1 MATTAKTRRDALVKE
16 FEGISLGD
24 RRLEE
29 RARRIVE
36 AISGSPGD
44 SFPRQEATVAGREAL
59 YRFLSNRKVSLAKL
73 LSGHVEATVARMK
86 GRPLVRVVH
95 DSSAF
100 EFKGERDGLGILLG
114 NKMGFIGHVS
124 LAIAADESSEPLGV
138 LGVSAFVRKDALA
151 HRGMTAYER
160 MKVSL
165 AKPRSERESS
175 RWERQA
181 LESANHIPAG
191 TRAIHVMDQEADDY
205 VVFGELM
212 AAGAGFVIRASPNR
226 LTTNGLRAGELL
238 ASKPSQI
245 FRTVTLSA
253 RPKKETSR
261 RGTRPA
267 RAEREAMLELR
278 WGVVSLRG
286 SQYVDI
292 GVDQLSINAVHVIE
306 PAPPDGE
313 QPVEWMLFTSEPVT
327 SLEQA
332 TAIVDHYRARWMIEE
347 YFKALKTGC
356 SFEKRQLTSFDGL
369 SRALGLLVPVAWHL
383 LLLRHQ
389 SRAAPTTAATSVFD
403 REQLL
408 LLRTLMAKYRYVL
421 PPTPTV
427 RDAMLGIAALGGH
440 IRNNGDPGWQVL
452 GRGFTRFVEAEEVWR
467 LARSDQS

>member
-1 MATTAKTRRDALVKE
+1 MGTTAKARRDALLKE
-16 FEGISLGD
+16 FEGLSLGD
-24 RRLEE
+24 RRLDE
-29 RARRIVE
+29 RARRIVG
-36 AISGSPGD
+36 AISASPGD

-73 LSGHVEATVARMK
+73 LSGHVEATIARMK
-86 GRPLVRVVH
+86 GRPVVRVVH

-100 EFKGERDGLGILLG
+100 EFKGEREGLGILLG

-124 LAIAADESSEPLGV
+124 LAIAGDESREPLGV
-138 LGVSAFVRKDALA
+138 LGVSTFVRKDALA
-151 HRGMTAYER
+151 HRGMTMYER
-160 MKVSL
+160 MKASW

-205 VVFGELM
+205 LVFGELM
-212 AAGAGFVIRASPNR
+212 AAGVGFVIRASPKR
-226 LTTNGLRAGELL
+226 VATNGLRASELL

-253 RPKKETSR
+253 RPKKQTRRCSR
-261 RGTRPA
+261 LA

-278 WGVVSLRG
+278 WGVVSLSRG
-286 SQYVDI
+286 QNVECSLDE
-292 GVDQLSINAVHVIE
+292 LSINAVHVIE

-332 TAIVDHYRARWMIEE
+332 TAIVDHYRSRWVIEE

-356 SFEKRQLTSFDGL
+356 SVEKRQLTSFDSL
-369 SRALGLLVPVAWHL
+369 TRALGLLIPVAWHL

-389 SRAAPTTAATSVFD
+389 SRAAPTTPATSVFD

-408 LLRTLMAKYRYVL
+408 LLKTLMAKYRYVL
-421 PPTPTV
+421 PPKPTV

-440 IRNNGDPGWQVL
+440 IRSNGDPGWQVL

>member
-1 MATTAKTRRDALVKE
+1 MRRTAKASRDALVKE

-24 RRLEE
+24 RRLDA
-29 RARRIVE
+29 RARRIVD
-36 AISGSPGD
+36 AIAASPAD

-59 YRFLSNRKVSLAKL
+59 YRFLSNPKVSLAKL

-86 GRPLVRVVH
+86 GRPVVRIVH

-100 EFKGERDGLGILLG
+100 EFKGDREGLGILHG

-124 LAIAADESSEPLGV
+124 LAIAGDESREPLGV
-138 LGVSAFVRKDALA
+138 LGVSAFVHKDALA
-151 HRGMTAYER
+151 HRGMTTYER
-160 MKVSL
+160 MKASR
-165 AKPRSERESS
+165 AKPRAERESS

-181 LESANHIPAG
+181 LESTNHVPEG

-205 VVFGELM
+205 LVFGELM
-212 AAGAGFVIRASPNR
+212 AADVGFVIRASPSR
-226 LTTNGLRAGELL
+226 VTTNGLRAGELL

-245 FRTVTLSA
+245 FRTVTLSD
-253 RPKKETSR
+253 RPKKLMRSGLR
-261 RGTRPA
+261 LA
-267 RAEREAMLELR
+267 RAEREAKLELR
-278 WGVVSLRG
+278 WGAVSLRRG
-286 SQYVDI
+286 QNVEISLDE
-292 GVDQLSINAVHVIE
+292 LSINAVHVTE

-313 QPVEWMLFTSEPVT
+313 QPIEWMLFTSEPVT

-332 TAIVDHYRARWMIEE
+332 ATIVDHYRARWVIEE

-356 SFEKRQLTSFDGL
+356 SVEKRQLTSLDSL
-369 SRALGLLVPVAWHL
+369 TRALGLLVPIAWHL

-389 SRAAPTTAATSVFD
+389 SRAAPTTPATSVFD
-403 REQLL
+403 SEQLL

-421 PPTPTV
+421 APEPTV

>member
-1 MATTAKTRRDALVKE
+1 M
-16 FEGISLGD
+16 
-24 RRLEE
+24 
-29 RARRIVE
+29 
-36 AISGSPGD
+36 
-44 SFPRQEATVAGREAL
+44 AGREAL
-59 YRFLSNRKVSLAKL
+59 YRFLSNPKVSLSKL

-86 GRPLVRVVH
+86 GRPVVRVVH

-100 EFKGERDGLGILLG
+100 EFRGEREGLGILLG
-114 NKMGFIGHVS
+114 NKMGFIGHFS
-124 LAIAADESSEPLGV
+124 LAIAGDESREPLGV
-138 LGVSAFVRKDALA
+138 LGVSTFVRKDALA

-160 MKVSL
+160 MKASR

-181 LESANHIPAG
+181 LESESHIPAG

-205 VVFGELM
+205 LVFGELL
-212 AAGAGFVIRASPNR
+212 AASVDFVIRASPKR
-226 LTTNGLRAGELL
+226 VTTNGLRAGELL

-253 RPKKETSR
+253 RPAKQTR
-261 RGTRPA
+261 RGSRLA
-267 RAEREAMLELR
+267 RAERDAMLELR
-278 WGVVSLRG
+278 WGVVSLGR
-286 SQYVDI
+286 SQNVEISLDE
-292 GVDQLSINAVHVIE
+292 LSINAVHVIE

-332 TAIVDHYRARWMIEE
+332 TAIVDHYRSRWVIEE

-356 SFEKRQLTSFDGL
+356 SFEKRQLTSLDSL
-369 SRALGLLVPVAWHL
+369 TRALGLLVPTAWHL
-383 LLLRHQ
+383 LLLRHL
-389 SRAAPTTAATSVFD
+389 SRAAPTTPATSVFD
-403 REQLL
+403 SEQLL

-427 RDAMLGIAALGGH
+427 RESLLGIAALGGH
-440 IRNNGDPGWQVL
+440 IRSNGDPGWQVL